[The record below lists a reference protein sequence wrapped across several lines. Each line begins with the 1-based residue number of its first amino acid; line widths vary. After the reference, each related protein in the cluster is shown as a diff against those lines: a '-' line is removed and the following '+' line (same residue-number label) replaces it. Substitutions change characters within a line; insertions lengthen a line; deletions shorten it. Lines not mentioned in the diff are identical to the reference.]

1 MVSSRS
7 SMTIGGSRTITV
19 SLNNS
24 MAIVFAAEI
33 KGEKRGKLLKILFN
47 DLLCNYTLCNYFF
60 VKTLCELKM

>member
-33 KGEKRGKLLKILFN
+33 TGDEKGGKLLKTLFQ
-47 DLLCNYTLCNYFF
+47 
-60 VKTLCELKM
+60 

>member
-33 KGEKRGKLLKILFN
+33 KGERKGEIINNIVSMTYYAIIFS
-47 DLLCNYTLCNYFF
+47 
-60 VKTLCELKM
+60 

>member
-33 KGEKRGKLLKILFN
+33 KGERKGEIIKNIVSMTYYAITHYAIIFS
-47 DLLCNYTLCNYFF
+47 
-60 VKTLCELKM
+60 